1 MKISGLE
8 LKKIIQEE
16 VTKYLKEE
24 APPAPAEAEAS
35 PEQNDKM
42 TAQVIEK
49 LNAANGLAALQRIL
63 PNSDDALVAVLQHV
77 IKNATRVNKQNKAN
91 AIRKMFA
98 NVRDIAASPE
108 E

>member
-8 LKKIIQEE
+8 LRKIIQEE
-16 VTKYLKEE
+16 VNKYLGEE
-24 APPAPAEAEAS
+24 DAPADGGEQAS
-35 PEQNDKM
+35 PEQSNEM

-49 LNAANGLAALQRIL
+49 LNAANGLAALQRVL
-63 PNSDDALVAVLQHV
+63 PNSEEALLTVLQHV

-91 AIRKMFA
+91 AIRKLFA
-98 NVRDIAASPE
+98 NIRDIVASPE

>member
-24 APPAPAEAEAS
+24 ETPPAKAEAS

-49 LNAANGLAALQRIL
+49 LNAANGLAALQRVL
-63 PNSDDALVAVLQHV
+63 PNSEEALVAVLQHV